1 MHVHAFRLIAP
12 LGALVLTSASLCAQD
27 GPRPRRSQQASVMQR
42 LGTTHIEVRYS
53 RPSAR
58 GRELF
63 GALVP
68 WGREWTPGADTAT
81 NVTFTN
87 DVRVNGQPLPA
98 GTYSLWT
105 IPGQERWTIIFSS
118 AHPVWHL
125 PYPRGR
131 DVLRI
136 ESTPREGSSPMELLT
151 FSFPVVDGLT
161 GELVMQWGTVI
172 VPITIDVE
180 R

>member
-1 MHVHAFRLIAP
+1 MHTHALRLIVP
-12 LGALVLTSASLCAQD
+12 FGALVLTTASLCAQD
-27 GPRPRRSQQASVMQR
+27 TPRPRRSQQASVMQT
-42 LGTTHIEVRYS
+42 LGTTRVEVRYS
-53 RPSAR
+53 RPTAR
-58 GRELF
+58 GRALF

-81 NVTFTN
+81 NVAFTN
-87 DVRVNGQPLPA
+87 DVRVNGQPLAA
-98 GTYSLWT
+98 GTYSIWT
-105 IPGQERWTIIFSS
+105 IPGEDRWTIIFSS

-136 ESTPREGSSPMELLT
+136 ESTPREGAHMELLT

-172 VPITIDVE
+172 VPISIEAE